1 MPISNTNTTINNLSD
16 TIRIRPES
24 MDEKELYDKI
34 VKLEEVGKNVKKY
47 KKEEDKLKGVLKT
60 LSLSEY
66 LEEYKLTNE
75 NPGTIIIEAYND
87 GKKGEFM
94 YLIGDKYITIKN
106 ENDANDLISKY
117 GNTVI
122 KKERTYTFN
131 NEMVEKYSEVLS
143 NMILESDEIE
153 EEDKGSIYVVSEK
166 YKVVNGAIDDLMN
179 ISENSNENIERIFE
193 DIKPIETIKNT
204 KIIKS

>member
-179 ISENSNENIERIFE
+179 ISENSKENIERIFE

>member
-1 MPISNTNTTINNLSD
+1 MPISNTNNLSD

-75 NPGTIIIEAYND
+75 NPGTIIIEAYNGD
-87 GKKGEFM
+87 KKGEFM
-94 YLIGDKYITIKN
+94 YLIGDKYITIKD
-106 ENDANDLISKY
+106 ENAANGLISKY

-153 EEDKGSIYVVSEK
+153 EEDKGSIYVVTEK

-179 ISENSNENIERIFE
+179 ISENSKENIERIFE